1 MPARVYEQMGPEGL
15 GSLEVELQVLGK
27 CLIGA
32 LGATLGSSAR
42 AVDRTPRTTESSLQL
57 LFLCSYT
64 IQDLRNGAA
73 HL

>member
-1 MPARVYEQMGPEGL
+1 MNRWGQRARDPQKL
-15 GSLEVELQVLGK
+15 ELQVLGK

-42 AVDRTPRTTESSLQL
+42 AVDCTPKTTESSLQL
-57 LFLCSYT
+57 FFLCSYR